1 MHNWHYECTLSI
13 MHIKKLEYWRLHL
26 VTFCLRE
33 LLHFY
38 SKSPEQFPF
47 LYFSVDSD
55 PQIQPLHLFLTYSDV
70 FELKLGPCWM
80 PRSLFKQIFF
90 KYLFSIVNSVS
101 AAQRELKSGAR
112 WLHSASVVPD
122 SPCLAQFCIS
132 HSAENALQG
141 TE

>member
-1 MHNWHYECTLSI
+1 
-13 MHIKKLEYWRLHL
+13 MHIKKLEYWRLQL

-47 LYFSVDSD
+47 LYFSVVSD
-55 PQIQPLHLFLTYSDV
+55 LQIQPLHLFLTYSDV

-101 AAQRELKSGAR
+101 AAQRELKSGAW
-112 WLHSASVVPD
+112 WLHSASAFPD